1 MKRSAARSGRDVA
14 CVLLAA
20 GASRRLGFP
29 KQLLR
34 RRGQPLLVHA
44 IEAVRGA
51 APQAPLIVVLGA
63 SALRLRSVV
72 RRAARNAVVV
82 RNPRW
87 SDGLATSLNA
97 GLAAVP
103 ARSCAILVLLV
114 DQPGVDARSLRNLLA
129 AWRRRPGAAAAAF
142 YAGRAGVPAVLPR
155 NYWRAIR
162 ALDGDAGARTLLLS
176 ASITRVPMP
185 EAELDI
191 DTPADVARLHA
202 QETRVAQLTQPVA
215 PLA

>member
-29 KQLLR
+29 KQLVR
-34 RRGQPLLVHA
+34 RRGRPLLVHA
-44 IEAVRGA
+44 IQAVRGA
-51 APQAPLIVVLGA
+51 APRAPLIVVLGA
-63 SALRLRSVV
+63 SALRLRCVV

-82 RNPRW
+82 RNARW

-103 ARSCAILVLLV
+103 TRISAILVLLV
-114 DQPGVDARSLRNLLA
+114 DQPGVDARALRNLLA
-129 AWRRRPGAAAAAF
+129 AWRRRPGEAAAAF
-142 YAGRAGVPAVLPR
+142 YGGRPGVPAVLPR
-155 NYWRAIR
+155 SYWRAIR
-162 ALDGDAGARTLLLS
+162 TLDGDAGARTLLRS
-176 ASITRVPMP
+176 AGITRVPMP

-202 QETRVAQLTQPVA
+202 QEVRVAQLTQPVA

>member
-29 KQLLR
+29 KQLVR
-34 RRGQPLLVHA
+34 RRGRPLLVHA
-44 IEAVRGA
+44 IDAVRGA

-63 SALRLRSVV
+63 SALRLRGVV
-72 RRAARNAVVV
+72 RRAAPNAVVV
-82 RNPRW
+82 RNAQW

-103 ARSCAILVLLV
+103 PRVSAILVLLV
-114 DQPGVDARSLRNLLA
+114 DQPGVDARALRTLLA
-129 AWRRRPGAAAAAF
+129 AWHRRPGEAAAAF
-142 YAGRAGVPAVLPR
+142 YAGRPGVPAVLPR
-155 NYWRAIR
+155 SYWRAIR
-162 ALDGDAGARTLLLS
+162 ALDGDAGARTLLRS
-176 ASITRVPMP
+176 AGITRVSMP

-191 DTPADVARLHA
+191 DTPADVAQLHA
-202 QETRVAQLTQPVA
+202 QEARVAQLTQPVA